1 MSLILSDSN
10 PEKSRLLSYIKFLFG
25 KDSVPN
31 YLKLLKHF
39 CYAMKHGDGKP
50 LKLTQLCA
58 ITLYAGPVR
67 NWKDTKKVYR
77 LMGEG
82 NILSQ
87 QYLNIALK
95 EIGSLRLYRRSITP
109 RCQHPGCNNNCKP
122 HHEHCSDCRILY
134 PGESYQFYGWNL
146 EPREEHPLY
155 V

>member
-1 MSLILSDSN
+1 MSLILSDSEN
-10 PEKSRLLSYIKFLFG
+10 SRLFSYIKFLFG

-31 YLKLLKHF
+31 YLKLLMRF
-39 CYAMKHGDGKP
+39 CYAMEHGDGNP
-50 LKLTQLCA
+50 LKLTLLCA

-77 LMGEG
+77 LMGER

-95 EIGSLRLYRRSITP
+95 EIKSLRFYRRSITP

-122 HHEHCSDCRILY
+122 HHEYCRNCRFLHPI
-134 PGESYQFYGWNL
+134 ESSHFYGWDL
-146 EPREEHPLY
+146 EPTGKHPYY